1 MENLQKIKADLS
13 ELPCPFGTRS
23 HADRVET
30 GALQI
35 NDDWPGTFIRGDN
48 AFAYVMYLNQAISI
62 LEKMD
67 DRENMD
73 IFLLQTLKDL
83 VAVLASSRV

>member
-1 MENLQKIKADLS
+1 MENIQKIKADLS
-13 ELPCPFGTRS
+13 EIPCPFGEEAHGS
-23 HADRVET
+23 RVET

-35 NDDWPGTFIRGDN
+35 NNDWPGIFLRGDDS
-48 AFAYVMYLNQAISI
+48 FAYVIYLNQAISI
-62 LEKMD
+62 LEKME

-83 VAVLASSRV
+83 ASVLASSRV

>member
-13 ELPCPFGTRS
+13 EIPCPFGT
-23 HADRVET
+23 
-30 GALQI
+30 LQI

-48 AFAYVMYLNQAISI
+48 SFAYVMYLNQAISI